1 MKEMSRGQSMGK
13 LLGSSK
19 LSPGTSLASN
29 HHVFTNPEAH
39 QPLSFGGF
47 MEASLHWHD

>member
-1 MKEMSRGQSMGK
+1 MKEMSREQSMGK

-39 QPLSFGGF
+39 QTSVLWSFCGGF
-47 MEASLHWHD
+47 ITLA